1 MATFHNKHSY
11 NYRTAVY
18 FWKARAKAEAIALN
32 GLDTMDIQILLIVIL
47 PVLLLSGGGWYGRH
61 PRWIRRVT
69 VLTRAFWTNNLL
81 ERML

>member
-1 MATFHNKHSY
+1 VATFHNKHSY

-47 PVLLLSGGGWYGRH
+47 PVLLLSGGGWYGRA
-61 PRWIRRVT
+61 RWI
-69 VLTRAFWTNNLL
+69 
-81 ERML
+81 